1 MPQNGDHDPGA
12 AAIPS
17 FLAGGGE
24 CGRLIAAKDWAD
36 TDLGPIAGWP
46 QSLRTATALLLRSPV
61 PIVMLW
67 GVDGIM
73 LYNDGYSLFAG
84 LRHPQLLGARVREG
98 WPEVAEFNDHV
109 MTVGLAGGTLQY
121 KDQEL
126 TLYRHGRAEQVFM
139 NLDYSPVLSDD
150 GEPAGVI
157 CFLADTTERLRSE
170 QALRAREAQL
180 RELNETL
187 EAQVAARAAE
197 RDQLWKL
204 SQDMLAR
211 ADYSGMMSAVSP
223 AWTQVLGWHERDLLA
238 RGYDTFMHPD
248 DMAPTLAAIGRMAE
262 THLPT
267 RFENRI
273 STRDGG
279 WRHIEWTVAPEPD
292 GVNFIAVGRDLSP
305 AKAREAELA
314 MAQEALLQSQKME
327 AMGSLTGGVAHDF
340 NNLLTPI
347 IGSLDMLLRK
357 QVGTE
362 RERRLIDGA
371 LQSAERAKT
380 LVQRL
385 LAFARRQ
392 PLQPTA
398 VDLTRLVDGLVAL
411 LGSTLGPMID
421 LRVDLSADLPPA
433 RADPNQLEMALLNLA
448 VNARDAM
455 PHGGTLTLSATPES
469 VRADHPAGV
478 KPGHY
483 VCLRVVDTGAGMD
496 AATLARATEPF
507 FSTKGIGKGTG
518 LGLSMVHGLAA
529 QLGGG
534 LAMES
539 APGAGT
545 TIALWL
551 PIGIAAMD
559 RTDTA
564 CEAPVAVSAAGVA
577 LLVDDEDLV
586 RMSTADMLTDLG
598 YAVVEAST
606 AEAALQ
612 LIEEGLAPDVVVT
625 DHLMPGMSGAQ
636 LARTL
641 RADRP
646 TLPVLIVSAY
656 AETETIHPGIARLT
670 KPFRNAELAASLSA
684 LVPASS
690 D

>member
-1 MPQNGDHDPGA
+1 MPPPIDDNGRGA
-12 AAIPS
+12 ATFS

-24 CGRLIAAKDWAD
+24 CGDLIATRDWAQ
-36 TDLGPIAGWP
+36 TTLGPLDDWP
-46 QSLRTATALLLRSPV
+46 QSLRTATAVLLRSPV

-67 GVDGIM
+67 GEDGVM
-73 LYNDGYSLFAG
+73 LYNDAYSLFAG
-84 LRHPQLLGARVREG
+84 GRHPELLGSRVREG
-98 WPEVAEFNDHV
+98 WPEVADFNDHV
-109 MTVGLAGGTLQY
+109 MKVGLAGGTLHY

-139 NLDYSPVLSDD
+139 NLDYSPVLSES

-157 CFLADTTERLRSE
+157 CFLADTSEGVRSE
-170 QALRAREAQL
+170 RALRDSEARL

-187 EAQVAARAAE
+187 EAQVAARGAE
-197 RDQLWKL
+197 RDRLWRL

-223 AWTQVLGWHERDLLA
+223 AWTQVLGWSEAELLA
-238 RGYDTFMHPD
+238 RGYGTFMHPE
-248 DMAPTLAAIGRMAE
+248 DMPGTLASIAAMGE
-262 THLPT
+262 THLPA

-279 WRHIEWTVAPEPD
+279 WKHIEWTVAPEPD
-292 GVNFIAVGRDLSP
+292 GVNFIAVGRDLSY

-314 MAQEALLQSQKME
+314 LAQDALRQSQKME

-347 IGSLDMLLRK
+347 IGSLDLLMRK
-357 QVGTE
+357 GVGSE

-392 PLQPTA
+392 PLQSTA
-398 VDLTRLVDGLVAL
+398 VDVARLVDGLVEL

-421 LRVDLSADLPPA
+421 LRVDVAADLPPA
-433 RADPNQLEMALLNLA
+433 KADPNQLEMALLNLA

-455 PHGGTLTLSATPES
+455 PDGGTLTVKATRES
-469 VRADHPAGV
+469 VRSEDPAGIRR
-478 KPGHY
+478 GHY
-483 VCLRVVDTGAGMD
+483 VRICVEDTGAGMD
-496 AATLARATEPF
+496 ETTLRRATEPF

-534 LAMES
+534 LS
-539 APGAGT
+539 IDSTPGLGT

-551 PIGIAAMD
+551 PISLTGIESD
-559 RTDTA
+559 EPVS
-564 CEAPVAVSAAGVA
+564 EAPTPVKALGVA
-577 LLVDDEDLV
+577 LLVDDEELV
-586 RMSTADMLTDLG
+586 RISTADMLIDLG
-598 YAVVEAST
+598 YEVVEATS
-606 AEAALQ
+606 AEIAVQ
-612 LIEEGLAPDVVVT
+612 FIENGLNPDVVVT

-636 LARTL
+636 LARL
-641 RADRP
+641 LKVDRP
-646 TLPVLIVSAY
+646 DLPVLIVSGY
-656 AETETIHPGIARLT
+656 AEADGIDPDIARLT
-670 KPFRNAELAASLSA
+670 KPFRNAELATSLAA
-684 LVPASS
+684 LVPGTSE
-690 D
+690 